1 VPKIFKLTLALLCVV
16 AITAIA
22 SCKAQEP
29 APQPIA
35 VAPVMPAPQPQ
46 VPPPPPTPLVPVLQE
61 VAAPPQPSSSAG
73 KATGGG
79 ANVDAKIQGPT
90 TSGEELIGQY
100 SCSLDS
106 KKVNLPLGVKLPP
119 FNCRIYQ
126 AADGTLKLGPTA
138 QGMASVTGN
147 ISDPKAAGFHVVG
160 KATFAGQTMNIK
172 MRMVRK
178 GADTFSGSGKGSMND
193 DKKSDVTY
201 TLSMTKQ

>member
-1 VPKIFKLTLALLCVV
+1 MLKLFKLTLALLCVV
-16 AITAIA
+16 AITAMV
-22 SCKAQEP
+22 SCNAQEP

-46 VPPPPPTPLVPVLQE
+46 APPPPPTPLIPVLQE
-61 VAAPPQPSSSAG
+61 TAVPQPSGSPG
-73 KATGGG
+73 KASGGS
-79 ANVDAKIQGPT
+79 ANVDAKIQGPG

-126 AADGTLKLGPTA
+126 AADGALKLGPTA

-160 KATFAGQTMNIK
+160 KATFAGQSMNIK

-193 DKKSDVTY
+193 DKKAEVTY
-201 TLSMTKQ
+201 TLVMTKQ